1 MIRVGKI
8 LAYIRKHKD
17 FKQSALIARLK
28 EYRSEGQIR
37 DIEAGRTAYIDP
49 PLLFA
54 WLEFLEL
61 QPNECEFLVQENVRC
76 SVRSELEQIKVFKVR
91 PQILAAIADLGA
103 LLTRG
108 KPIEILK
115 VIADVNKHNLPYL
128 LIRPPYIDA
137 VVTSI
142 NKDSQ

>member
-8 LAYIRKHKD
+8 LAYIRKQKD
-17 FKQSALIARLK
+17 FKQSALVARLN

-49 PLLFA
+49 SLLIA

-61 QPNECEFLVQENVRC
+61 TPAECEFLVQENVRC
-76 SVRSELEQIKVFKVR
+76 LLRSELEQIKVFKVR
-91 PQILAAIADLGA
+91 PQILASIADLGA

-115 VIADVNKHNLPYL
+115 IVADVNKHNLPHL
-128 LIRPPYIDA
+128 LVRPPYIDA
-137 VVTSI
+137 VITSI
-142 NKDSQ
+142 NKEA